1 MDFKEKIETK
11 HRTVLGISLCLLF
24 VLTATLDVY
33 AATRTVAR
41 RASSTKKSSGT
52 RTNKRAA
59 SSGRTARKSSSS
71 SSRTNK
77 RAAVSGRTTSGT
89 SSARS
94 SSRSST
100 KRAAASTRRSAAST
114 KRSSTSQRARYS
126 FSSRAAV
133 ATASSTGTTTVKT
146 ATASTLCPIEKL
158 LKKTVNDDGADV
170 YYKTRTI
177 LCSAPENTEDKPWD
191 MTDSKKL
198 KQFTTKKAWISSD
211 EAVYLECSDGY
222 LLYQSACVSYDDFCP
237 LNEIL
242 EKSGKKY
249 TSPYTDDIC
258 KVAPNSIAQKVSE
271 EENDSGIVQN
281 KAYRLVCKEGYYTDT
296 DNYVRCLKC
305 PDNGTSTKGENIGV
319 SSCSG
324 AKTTTTT
331 TTTTKTTPA
340 TTPTEP
346 KIPNCPAG
354 YYAAAQ
360 SSS

>member
-11 HRTVLGISLCLLF
+11 HHTVLGVSLCLLF

-33 AATRTVAR
+33 AATRTAAR
-41 RASSTKKSSGT
+41 RASSTKKTSGT

-59 SSGRTARKSSSS
+59 SSGRTAKKSSSS

-77 RAAVSGRTTSGT
+77 RAAASGRTTSGT

-94 SSRSST
+94 SST

-126 FSSRAAV
+126 FSSRSAA

-146 ATASTLCPIEKL
+146 TTTSVLCPIEKL
-158 LKKTVNDDGADV
+158 LKKTVNDDGDDV
-170 YYKTRTI
+170 YYKTKTV

-249 TSPYTDDIC
+249 TSPYTDDTCNI
-258 KVAPNSIAQKVSE
+258 APNSIAQKVSE
-271 EENDSGIVQN
+271 EENDSDIAQN

-305 PDNGTSTKGENIGV
+305 PNNGTSTKGENIGV

-324 AKTTTTT
+324 AETTATTTTT
-331 TTTTKTTPA
+331 TTTTT
-340 TTPTEP
+340 TEP
-346 KIPNCPAG
+346 KIPTCPAG

-360 SSS
+360 SST

>member
-1 MDFKEKIETK
+1 M
-11 HRTVLGISLCLLF
+11 
-24 VLTATLDVY
+24 
-33 AATRTVAR
+33 
-41 RASSTKKSSGT
+41 
-52 RTNKRAA
+52 
-59 SSGRTARKSSSS
+59 
-71 SSRTNK
+71 
-77 RAAVSGRTTSGT
+77 
-89 SSARS
+89 
-94 SSRSST
+94 
-100 KRAAASTRRSAAST
+100 
-114 KRSSTSQRARYS
+114 
-126 FSSRAAV
+126 
-133 ATASSTGTTTVKT
+133 
-146 ATASTLCPIEKL
+146 

-198 KQFTTKKAWISSD
+198 KQFTTKKSWISSD

-271 EENDSGIVQN
+271 EENDSDIVQN

-305 PDNGTSTKGENIGV
+305 PNNGTSTKGENIGV

-324 AKTTTTT
+324 AKITTTTT
-331 TTTTKTTPA
+331 TTNTT
-340 TTPTEP
+340 TEP
-346 KIPNCPAG
+346 KIPDCPAG
-354 YYAAAQ
+354 YYAAT

>member
-11 HRTVLGISLCLLF
+11 HHTVLGISLCLLF
-24 VLTATLDVY
+24 VITATLDVY
-33 AATRTVAR
+33 AATRTAAR
-41 RASSTKKSSGT
+41 RASSTKKTSGT

-59 SSGRTARKSSSS
+59 SSGRTARKRSSS

-77 RAAVSGRTTSGT
+77 RAAASGRTTSGT

-94 SSRSST
+94 SST

-126 FSSRAAV
+126 FSSRSAA

-146 ATASTLCPIEKL
+146 TTTSVLCPIEKL
-158 LKKTVNDDGADV
+158 LKKTVNDDGDDV
-170 YYKTRTI
+170 YYKTKTV

-249 TSPYTDDIC
+249 TSPYTDDTCNI
-258 KVAPNSIAQKVSE
+258 APNSIAQKVSE
-271 EENDSGIVQN
+271 EENDSDIAQN

-305 PDNGTSTKGENIGV
+305 PNNGTSTKGENIGV

-324 AKTTTTT
+324 AETTATTTTT
-331 TTTTKTTPA
+331 TTTT
-340 TTPTEP
+340 EP
-346 KIPNCPAG
+346 KIPTCPAG

-360 SSS
+360 SST

>member
-11 HRTVLGISLCLLF
+11 RHTVLGISLCLLF

-59 SSGRTARKSSSS
+59 SSGRTAKKSSSS

-77 RAAVSGRTTSGT
+77 RAAASGRTTSGT

-100 KRAAASTRRSAAST
+100 KRAAASTRSSAAST
-114 KRSSTSQRARYS
+114 KRSSASQRARYS

-133 ATASSTGTTTVKT
+133 ATASSTGTTTVK
-146 ATASTLCPIEKL
+146 ATTTLCPIEKL

-198 KQFTTKKAWISSD
+198 KQFTTKKSWISSD

-305 PDNGTSTKGENIGV
+305 PNNGTSTKGENIGV

-324 AKTTTTT
+324 AKITTTTT
-331 TTTTKTTPA
+331 TTNTT
-340 TTPTEP
+340 TEP
-346 KIPNCPAG
+346 KIPDCPAG
-354 YYAAAQ
+354 YYAAT

>member
-100 KRAAASTRRSAAST
+100 RRAAASTRRSAAST

-331 TTTTKTTPA
+331 TTTKTTPA

>member
-11 HRTVLGISLCLLF
+11 RHTVLGISLCLLF

-59 SSGRTARKSSSS
+59 SSGRTAKKSSSS

-77 RAAVSGRTTSGT
+77 RAAASGRTTSGT

-100 KRAAASTRRSAAST
+100 KRAAASTRSSAAST
-114 KRSSTSQRARYS
+114 KRSSASQRARYS

-133 ATASSTGTTTVKT
+133 ATASSTGTTTVK
-146 ATASTLCPIEKL
+146 ATTTLCPIEKL

-305 PDNGTSTKGENIGV
+305 PNNGTSTKGENIGV

-324 AKTTTTT
+324 AKITTTTT
-331 TTTTKTTPA
+331 TTNTT
-340 TTPTEP
+340 TEP
-346 KIPNCPAG
+346 KIPDCPAG
-354 YYAAAQ
+354 YYAAT

>member
-11 HRTVLGISLCLLF
+11 HHTVLGISLCLLF

-59 SSGRTARKSSSS
+59 SSGRTAKKSSSS

-77 RAAVSGRTTSGT
+77 RAAASGRTTSGT

-100 KRAAASTRRSAAST
+100 KRAAASTRSSAAST
-114 KRSSTSQRARYS
+114 KRSSASQRARYS

-249 TSPYTDDIC
+249 TSPYTDDTC

-305 PDNGTSTKGENIGV
+305 PNNGTSTKGENIGV

-324 AKTTTTT
+324 AKITTTTT
-331 TTTTKTTPA
+331 TTNTT
-340 TTPTEP
+340 TEP
-346 KIPNCPAG
+346 KIPVCPAG
-354 YYAAAQ
+354 QYAAAI

>member
-11 HRTVLGISLCLLF
+11 HHTVLGISLCLLF
-24 VLTATLDVY
+24 VITATLDVY
-33 AATRTVAR
+33 AATRTAAR
-41 RASSTKKSSGT
+41 RASSTKKTSGT

-77 RAAVSGRTTSGT
+77 RAAASGRTTSGT

-94 SSRSST
+94 SST

-126 FSSRAAV
+126 FSSRSAA

-146 ATASTLCPIEKL
+146 TTTSVLCPIEKL
-158 LKKTVNDDGADV
+158 LKKTVNDDGDDV
-170 YYKTRTI
+170 YYKTKTV

-249 TSPYTDDIC
+249 TSPYTDDTCNI
-258 KVAPNSIAQKVSE
+258 APNSIAQKVSE
-271 EENDSGIVQN
+271 EENDSDIAQN

-305 PDNGTSTKGENIGV
+305 PNNGTSTKGENIGV

-324 AKTTTTT
+324 AETTATTTTT
-331 TTTTKTTPA
+331 TTTTT
-340 TTPTEP
+340 TEP
-346 KIPNCPAG
+346 KIPICPAG

-360 SSS
+360 SST

>member
-11 HRTVLGISLCLLF
+11 HHTVLGISLCLLF

-77 RAAVSGRTTSGT
+77 RAAASGRTTSGT

-331 TTTTKTTPA
+331 TTTTTTPA

-354 YYAAAQ
+354 YYCAAAQ

>member
-11 HRTVLGISLCLLF
+11 HHTVLGISLCLLF

-59 SSGRTARKSSSS
+59 SSGRTARKSSPS

-77 RAAVSGRTTSGT
+77 RAAASGRTTSGT

-133 ATASSTGTTTVKT
+133 ATASSTGTTTVK
-146 ATASTLCPIEKL
+146 ATTTLCPIEKL

-198 KQFTTKKAWISSD
+198 KQFTTKKSWISSD

-305 PDNGTSTKGENIGV
+305 PNNGTSTKGENIGV

-324 AKTTTTT
+324 AKITTTTT
-331 TTTTKTTPA
+331 TTNTT
-340 TTPTEP
+340 TEP
-346 KIPNCPAG
+346 KIPDCPAG
-354 YYAAAQ
+354 YYAAAI

>member
-11 HRTVLGISLCLLF
+11 HHTVLGISLCLLF

-59 SSGRTARKSSSS
+59 SSGRTAKKSSSS

-77 RAAVSGRTTSGT
+77 RAAASGRTTSGT

-100 KRAAASTRRSAAST
+100 KRAAASTRSSAAST
-114 KRSSTSQRARYS
+114 KRSSASQRARYS

-133 ATASSTGTTTVKT
+133 ATASSTGTTTVK
-146 ATASTLCPIEKL
+146 ATTTLCPIEKL

-198 KQFTTKKAWISSD
+198 KQFTTKKSWISSD

-271 EENDSGIVQN
+271 EENDSDIVQN

-305 PDNGTSTKGENIGV
+305 PNNGTSTKGENIGV

-324 AKTTTTT
+324 AKITTTTT
-331 TTTTKTTPA
+331 TTNTT
-340 TTPTEP
+340 TEP
-346 KIPNCPAG
+346 KIPDCPAG
-354 YYAAAQ
+354 YYAAT

>member
-11 HRTVLGISLCLLF
+11 HHTVLGISLCLLF

-77 RAAVSGRTTSGT
+77 RAAASGRTTSGT

-331 TTTTKTTPA
+331 TTTTTTPA

>member
-100 KRAAASTRRSAAST
+100 RRAAASTRRSAAST
-114 KRSSTSQRARYS
+114 KRSSASQRARYS

-331 TTTTKTTPA
+331 TTTTTTPS
-340 TTPTEP
+340 TTTTEP

>member
-11 HRTVLGISLCLLF
+11 RHTVLEISLCLLF

-77 RAAVSGRTTSGT
+77 RAAASGRTTSGT

-100 KRAAASTRRSAAST
+100 KRAAASTRSSAAST
-114 KRSSTSQRARYS
+114 KRSSASQRARYS

-133 ATASSTGTTTVKT
+133 ATASSTGTTTVK
-146 ATASTLCPIEKL
+146 ATTTLCPIEKL

-305 PDNGTSTKGENIGV
+305 PNNGTSTKGENIGV

-324 AKTTTTT
+324 AKITTTTT
-331 TTTTKTTPA
+331 TTNTT
-340 TTPTEP
+340 TEP
-346 KIPNCPAG
+346 KIPVCPAG
-354 YYAAAQ
+354 QYAAAI

>member
-11 HRTVLGISLCLLF
+11 HHTVLGISLCLLF

-33 AATRTVAR
+33 AATRTAAR
-41 RASSTKKSSGT
+41 RASSTKKTSGT

-77 RAAVSGRTTSGT
+77 RAAASGRTTSGT

-126 FSSRAAV
+126 FSSRAAA
-133 ATASSTGTTTVKT
+133 ATASSTGTTTVKTAT

-158 LKKTVNDDGADV
+158 LKKTVNDDGDDV
-170 YYKTRTI
+170 YYKTKTI

-249 TSPYTDDIC
+249 TSPYTDDTC

-271 EENDSGIVQN
+271 EENDSDIAQN

-305 PDNGTSTKGENIGV
+305 PNNGTSKKGENIGV

-324 AKTTTTT
+324 AETTTTT
-331 TTTTKTTPA
+331 TTTTTPA
-340 TTPTEP
+340 TTTTEP
-346 KIPNCPAG
+346 KIPSCPAG

>member
-11 HRTVLGISLCLLF
+11 RHTVLGISLCLLF

-59 SSGRTARKSSSS
+59 SSGRTAKKSSSS

-77 RAAVSGRTTSGT
+77 RAAASGRTTSGT

-100 KRAAASTRRSAAST
+100 KRAAASTRSSAAST
-114 KRSSTSQRARYS
+114 KRSSASQRARYS

-133 ATASSTGTTTVKT
+133 ATASSTGTTTVK
-146 ATASTLCPIEKL
+146 ATTTLCPIEKL

-198 KQFTTKKAWISSD
+198 KQFTTKKSWISSD

-249 TSPYTDDIC
+249 TSPYTDDTC

-305 PDNGTSTKGENIGV
+305 PNNGTSTKGENIGV

-324 AKTTTTT
+324 AKITTTTT
-331 TTTTKTTPA
+331 TTNTT
-340 TTPTEP
+340 TEP
-346 KIPNCPAG
+346 KIPDCPAG
-354 YYAAAQ
+354 YYAAT